1 MTATTAAPP
10 ADALELFH
18 PLVRQW
24 FTERVGTPT
33 DVQTAAWPRIAGG
46 DNVLV
51 TAPTGSGKT
60 LTAFLW
66 ALDRL
71 VCGDWPENSTSVLY
85 VSPLKALNNDIRRNL
100 LTPLEELRGIFEQAG
115 APFPNIR
122 ALTRSG
128 DTPQEDRQRML
139 RQPEILIT
147 TPESLNLLVSS
158 QGGRG
163 LLSGLQTVI
172 DPSGQLLIFQS
183 VTGDYCE
190 SRWNT
195 AAESVS
201 WPLSPT
207 HPLER
212 SLSWRRM

>member
-51 TAPTGSGKT
+51 TAPTGSG
-60 LTAFLW
+60 
-66 ALDRL
+66 
-71 VCGDWPENSTSVLY
+71 
-85 VSPLKALNNDIRRNL
+85 
-100 LTPLEELRGIFEQAG
+100 
-115 APFPNIR
+115 
-122 ALTRSG
+122 
-128 DTPQEDRQRML
+128 DTPQEDRRRML

-183 VTGDYCE
+183 VTGDYRE